1 MDVRLFSVFFFVRVE
16 HKADSTVA
24 SDDDRNDR
32 NDRNDQENRR
42 IPPTNAVRVS
52 SPRDISHSGY
62 TLRFLCISFWTW
74 NILEG
79 RYSGPFPRG
88 TVLYHS
94 KHSQTDVLPYLA
106 MFRLKE
112 KKKKK
117 YVFDIEDII
126 CQVNPSLFMRNYL
139 LIFNFQLIVEEI
151 QNCETQHCFVYV
163 FVCLVFFIDLLE

>member
-1 MDVRLFSVFFFVRVE
+1 MEVRLFSVFFFVRVE
-16 HKADSTVA
+16 HNADSTVA

-32 NDRNDQENRR
+32 NDRNDQENRGFST
-42 IPPTNAVRVS
+42 TNAVRVS
-52 SPRDISHSGY
+52 SPRDISQSGN
-62 TLRFLCISFWTW
+62 TQRFLCISFWTW

-79 RYSGPFPRG
+79 RYSGPFPSG
-88 TVLYHS
+88 TVLYHP

-139 LIFNFQLIVEEI
+139 FNFQLIVEEI
-151 QNCETQHCFVYV
+151 QNGETQHCFVYV